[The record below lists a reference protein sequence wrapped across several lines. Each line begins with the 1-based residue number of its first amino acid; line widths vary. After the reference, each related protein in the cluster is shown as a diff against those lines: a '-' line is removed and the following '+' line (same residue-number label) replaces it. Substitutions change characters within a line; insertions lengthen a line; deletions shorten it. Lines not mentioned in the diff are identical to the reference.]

1 MRGCGSLPHAGAPVH
16 KAARCGRQ
24 WLACCAA
31 APLTVVLDA
40 NILLFNIYGA
50 RAARDPIYI
59 NQSCMVSVINLL
71 GIIFN
76 TFYLL
81 STPLPITLPYTGLGQ
96 VLATSAMH
104 AREYPVST
112 GTPYPSSAVSRLVYT
127 AVSKLELV
135 AE

>member
-1 MRGCGSLPHAGAPVH
+1 MH

-59 NQSCMVSVINLL
+59 NQRCMMVSVINLL

-81 STPLPITLPYTGLGQ
+81 STPLPITLLYTGP
-96 VLATSAMH
+96 VLASWPSLAKSGMH
-104 AREYPVST
+104 ACKCPGST
-112 GTPYPSSAVSRLVYT
+112 GTSYPSSAVSRFVYT
-127 AVSKLELV
+127 AVSTLELV